1 MTSIKTLPKLYK
13 NEMINIK
20 SNNKNICYIERKDII
35 KNNSN
40 NSNIRETINEIFN
53 GIGHPYNIRV
63 YLETKNFSKETS
75 LLAKN
80 SEFIITTDKE
90 KIPIDNIIKIERLSK
105 K

>member
-1 MTSIKTLPKLYK
+1 MTSIKKLPKLYK
-13 NEMINIK
+13 NEKLNIK
-20 SNNKNICYIERKDII
+20 NNNKKICYVERKDNS
-35 KNNSN
+35 KNNN
-40 NSNIRETINEIFN
+40 NIRETINKIFN
-53 GIGHPYNIRV
+53 GIGRPYNVKV
-63 YLETKNFSKETS
+63 YLQTKDLSKETS